1 MIGDIESMPFIE
13 ALRQLSFSV
22 GKPVNPPPLGK
33 VYAFFQWFSTLFL
46 IMFVHILLGQEN
58 FCLIHVSLI
67 PVLGVV
73 GEQVKYFLN
82 RHLLKH
88 WNTLHPL

>member
-1 MIGDIESMPFIE
+1 MPFIE

-22 GKPVNPPPLGK
+22 GKPVNPPPLLLG
-33 VYAFFQWFSTLFL
+33 FL
-46 IMFVHILLGQEN
+46 SFTASYIDVASSLLGQEN

-73 GEQVKYFLN
+73 GEQVVYYFLTFKTCAW
-82 RHLLKH
+82 L
-88 WNTLHPL
+88 TLVSD